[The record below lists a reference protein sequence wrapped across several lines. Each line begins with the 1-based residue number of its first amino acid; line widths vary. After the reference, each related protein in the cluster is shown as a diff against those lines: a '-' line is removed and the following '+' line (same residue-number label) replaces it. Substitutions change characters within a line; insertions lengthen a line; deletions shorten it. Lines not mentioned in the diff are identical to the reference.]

1 MKITKLE
8 PQMKDGKPNGFKVEI
23 SDGAWGYLVVKD
35 SDKDLALGEEVTYTA
50 VTPEGKS
57 YKKMTIKRAAPAF
70 VPTGGVTPQFPSS
83 TPQKPVIHVGA
94 GKSLEELKCE
104 ALLQLTKLVY
114 EKQVIPDKMDLGE
127 MALKVK
133 DVAKFVYSEY
143 DDIFAKK

>member
-8 PQMKDGKPNGFKVEI
+8 PQVKDGKANGFKVEL

-35 SDKDLALGEEVTYTA
+35 SDQNLQIGEEVTYTA
-50 VTPEGKS
+50 VTPEGRS
-57 YKKMTIKRAAPAF
+57 YKRITVKRAGGQVGSQVSGQVAPS
-70 VPTGGVTPQFPSS
+70 PN

-104 ALLQLTKLVY
+104 ALLELTKLVY
-114 EKQVIPDKMDLGE
+114 EKQVISDKMDLGE

-143 DDIFAKK
+143 DDIFSKK